1 MPLIVVGGSGKG
13 VGKTALVCGL
23 IAAMPEFAWTAVK
36 ITSHAHGEREPI
48 WEETTAG
55 QGTDTARY
63 LAAGAG
69 RALLASARD
78 EMLAQV
84 IHTLWSC
91 IERDSALIFES
102 NRIVNCVQP
111 DVCLAVDAEGD
122 GGRKPSFERLWLRA
136 DATILRAA
144 DEKVL
149 SLGKPIF
156 HLASLDR
163 VSPSL
168 QQWLRARLM
177 PH

>member
-1 MPLIVVGGSGKG
+1 MPLIVVGGSGKR
-13 VGKTALVCGL
+13 VGKTAFICGL

-63 LAAGAG
+63 LAAGAS
-69 RALLASARD
+69 RALLVSVQD

-84 IHTLWSC
+84 IHTLWSR

-102 NRIVNCVQP
+102 NRIIDCVQP
-111 DVCLAVDAEGD
+111 DLCLAVDAEGD
-122 GGRKPSFERLWLRA
+122 GGRKPSFERLWRRA

-144 DEKVL
+144 DEEVL

-156 HLASLDR
+156 HLVALDR
-163 VSPSL
+163 VSPPL
-168 QQWLRARLM
+168 QQWLRKRLM
-177 PH
+177 HH